1 MKNLESMGAEL
12 ADERR
17 RLDTRIVGR
26 LRSGKKTLADS
37 AYRSRVLPENADSVI
52 PHQDLCG
59 TAGLGPR
66 PPPTTC
72 HYRHLSTHVII
83 RHLSCSMQMAIRSRL
98 YSACHDQGHDKTAET
113 ARLPSTTYRCPT
125 VRSAARKITY
135 NIIDVSDVNHIGAS
149 ATAQTV
155 PTSV

>member
-1 MKNLESMGAEL
+1 MAWPPQAHARGDAATVKRWRSYCIDWFIT
-12 ADERR
+12 ADARYR
-17 RLDTRIVGR
+17 TGQRCQ
-26 LRSGKKTLADS
+26 SGCHWQ
-37 AYRSRVLPENADSVI
+37 
-52 PHQDLCG
+52 PHRDLCG